1 MSWSERGNWS
11 CFMICAK
18 RWDCCWNERFGLPWV
33 PGEDKEEAGRGEES
47 SRDRAED
54 AAGREKPVRPN
65 NFWMRRRGFIVR
77 IIF

>member
-1 MSWSERGNWS
+1 M
-11 CFMICAK
+11 
-18 RWDCCWNERFGLPWV
+18 

-54 AAGREKPVRPN
+54 AAGREKPIRPN